1 MPTLLIGDRVAPI
14 MKAFVIGV
22 VVAIAL
28 AVGAAICLNLIQ
40 ETAAQAYSSSAT
52 RLDEQEDVNEY
63 GR

>member
-1 MPTLLIGDRVAPI
+1 
-14 MKAFVIGV
+14 MKAFVIGI

-40 ETAAQAYSSSAT
+40 ETAAQSYSSGAT

>member
-1 MPTLLIGDRVAPI
+1 

-22 VVAIAL
+22 VGAIAL

-40 ETAAQAYSSSAT
+40 ETAAQAYSSGAT